1 MTARHATAL
10 LAVLAAACGSSD
22 PVGYS
27 QPVEISLE
35 ARSAEVVGG
44 QVHADKNIN
53 TDPGNPYKAFVN
65 AAVQALGHS
74 PSRIVVTSATL
85 KLDVAGSTVV
95 TALEQVVAGTVRVS
109 FEPNGSS
116 NAYPVA
122 SVVGP
127 TGVGP
132 VTMTVS
138 FDSSAMTAADFQDLV
153 GGSFTVVLDG
163 PAAVGFETQDATA
176 DMTAT
181 LTFVAYP

>member
-27 QPVEISLE
+27 QPVDISLE

-44 QVHADKNIN
+44 QVHADKNVN
-53 TDPGNPYKAFVN
+53 TDPSNPYKAFVN

-85 KLDVAGSTVV
+85 KLDAAGSTLV

-116 NAYPVA
+116 SSYPVA

-132 VTMTVS
+132 VTMAVS
-138 FDSSAMTAADFQDLV
+138 FDSSAMTPADFQDLV
-153 GGSFTVVLDG
+153 GGSFTVVLEG
-163 PAAVGFETQDATA
+163 PAANEFDTRGATA

>member
-1 MTARHATAL
+1 MTARHATVL
-10 LAVLAAACGSSD
+10 LAVLAIACGSND
-22 PVGYS
+22 PVTYS
-27 QPVEISLE
+27 APVEISLE
-35 ARSAEVVGG
+35 ARSSEVVSG
-44 QVHADKNIN
+44 QVHADKNVN

-65 AAVQALGHS
+65 AAVQALGKS

-85 KLDVAGSTVV
+85 TLDAAGSTFE
-95 TALEQVVAGTVRVS
+95 TALEQVVTGTVRVS

-116 NAYPVA
+116 NSYPVA

-132 VTMTVS
+132 VPMTVS
-138 FDSSAMTAADFQDLV
+138 FDSSAMSPSDFQDLV
-153 GGSFTVVLDG
+153 GGSFTVVLTG
-163 PAAVGFETQDATA
+163 PAANGFEARGATA